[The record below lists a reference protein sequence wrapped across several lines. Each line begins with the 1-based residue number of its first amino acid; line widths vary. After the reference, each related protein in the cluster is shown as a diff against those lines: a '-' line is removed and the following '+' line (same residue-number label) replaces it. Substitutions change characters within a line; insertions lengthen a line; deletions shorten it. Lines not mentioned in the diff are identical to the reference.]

1 MVETARGV
9 LFGALVG
16 RDFARPSTPE
26 LIAST
31 VREAIVSGS
40 IRPGTQLRQSEV
52 AAEFGVSVIPVREA
66 LRQLEAQGFVVLHH
80 NRGAVVPEI
89 ALEEIAELF
98 DVRVALEEMLIR
110 AAVPRLTESDLTKA
124 ETYSRALD
132 NEADVN
138 RWGHWN
144 WLLHEALYAPAN
156 RRRTLAIVGNLHS
169 HIDRVLRL
177 QMSLEGGQAKARR
190 EHGAI
195 LRACRQHNEVKAAA
209 LLVSHIRGVGEIV
222 LRFAAEQVRTNT
234 EREKPVAAA
243 SKANGNARSA
253 AGGGKPP
260 ANPRPS
266 RKP

>member
-1 MVETARGV
+1 MTVEIARGP
-9 LFGALVG
+9 LHGALTGHGV
-16 RDFARPSTPE
+16 ARPSTPE

-31 VREAIVSGS
+31 LREAIVGGA

-66 LRQLEAQGFVVLHH
+66 LRHLEAQGFVVLHH

-89 ALEEIAELF
+89 ALDEIAELF

-110 AAVPRLTESDLTKA
+110 AAVPRLNESDFAKA
-124 ETYSRALD
+124 ENYSRALD
-132 NEADVN
+132 NEPDVN

-156 RRRTLAIVGNLHS
+156 RRRTLAIVANLHS

-177 QMSLEGGQAKARR
+177 QMSLEGGQAKANR

-195 LRACRQHNEVKAAA
+195 LKACRQRDEIKAAA
-209 LLVSHIRGVGEIV
+209 LLSSHIRGVGEIV
-222 LRFAAEQVRTNT
+222 LRFAAEQASAGPPK
-234 EREKPVAAA
+234 RETAGA
-243 SKANGNARSA
+243 KANGNTRSVPGA
-253 AGGGKPP
+253 GKPISRP
-260 ANPRPS
+260 KPS
-266 RKP
+266 RKS